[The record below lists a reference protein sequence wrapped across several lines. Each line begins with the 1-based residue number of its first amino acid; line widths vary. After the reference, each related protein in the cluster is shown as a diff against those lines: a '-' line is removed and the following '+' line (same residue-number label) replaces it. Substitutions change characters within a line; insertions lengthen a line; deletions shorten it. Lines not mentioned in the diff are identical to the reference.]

1 MCLFYVPNIFT
12 QSVVCLFVSLML
24 SFDEQKIFILMKQNI
39 LFFSVMIHDFCVH
52 SKKPL
57 PITSLKRYY
66 PVYSFSSLI
75 ILIVVVRSMIHLAYF
90 FVCGM
95 R

>member
-1 MCLFYVPNIFT
+1 
-12 QSVVCLFVSLML
+12 
-24 SFDEQKIFILMKQNI
+24 
-39 LFFSVMIHDFCVH
+39 MIHDFCVH